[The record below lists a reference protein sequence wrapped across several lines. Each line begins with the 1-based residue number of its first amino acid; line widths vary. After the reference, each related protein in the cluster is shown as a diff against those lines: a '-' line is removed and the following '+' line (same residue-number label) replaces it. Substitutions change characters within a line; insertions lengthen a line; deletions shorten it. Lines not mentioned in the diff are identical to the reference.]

1 MEVKKVLLA
10 SAFTGAIA
18 ASATFIAPEE
28 GISLKPYQDV
38 GRIWT
43 VCRGHTGP
51 DVKKGTVYTQAM
63 CEALFRSDI
72 WIAMKGVLT
81 YTKVEMPEPML
92 VAMTSFA
99 FNAGIYN
106 YRDSTMLQLINKG
119 QFAAACKQLP
129 RWKYAGGYDCSV
141 RSNNCWG
148 VWERRLR
155 EQNLCESA
163 LK

>member
-10 SAFTGAIA
+10 ASFASAIA
-18 ASATFIAPEE
+18 ASAAFIGPEE
-28 GISLKPYQDV
+28 GISLKSYTDSV
-38 GRIWT
+38 RIWT
-43 VCRGHTGP
+43 ICRGHTGP
-51 DVKKGTVYTQAM
+51 EVKKGLVYTEAM
-63 CEALFRSDI
+63 CDALFRSDI
-72 WIAMKGVLT
+72 WKAMEGVLK
-81 YTKVEMPEPML
+81 YTKVKMPEPML

-106 YRDSTMLQLINKG
+106 YRDSTMLQLINRG
-119 QFAAACKQLP
+119 DFAAACKQLP

-163 LK
+163 L